1 MWNLTHWK
9 SEFPVWFVCWPPT
22 VPVLV
27 FRRRTGDHMMQDR
40 LHTNMVLKIEKFLE
54 IVMKRV
60 KTKSAAK
67 TSKRKW
73 RNSSQPA
80 DVAI

>member
-1 MWNLTHWK
+1 
-9 SEFPVWFVCWPPT
+9 
-22 VPVLV
+22 
-27 FRRRTGDHMMQDR
+27 
-40 LHTNMVLKIEKFLE
+40 MVLKIEKFLE